1 MNDTDIFLI
10 IESLTIRLDGYCLLL
25 FDIVRKALPAKLA
38 GKIIIINDCFNKN
51 NNY

>member
-25 FDIVRKALPAKLA
+25 FDIVRKAFQQNLLVK
-38 GKIIIINDCFNKN
+38 
-51 NNY
+51 